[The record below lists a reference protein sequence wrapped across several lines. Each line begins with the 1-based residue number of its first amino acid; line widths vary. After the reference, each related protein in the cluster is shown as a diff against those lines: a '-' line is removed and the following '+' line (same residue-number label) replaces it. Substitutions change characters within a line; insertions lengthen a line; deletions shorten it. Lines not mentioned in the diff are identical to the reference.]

1 MILPLRSCIQSEG
14 EDVAP
19 LSPCPTVSAGAV
31 LVLVP
36 EREDAPLPAR
46 RVARRVLAGRVAR
59 EGLRFNVCE
68 GAAAG
73 VGAVFLKCSNSSFEG
88 RDRF

>member
-1 MILPLRSCIQSEG
+1 MRLDGISVLDIPLHSCIHSEG
-14 EDVAP
+14 EDIAP

-46 RVARRVLAGRVAR
+46 HVARRVLAGRVAR
-59 EGLRFNVCE
+59 EGL
-68 GAAAG
+68 
-73 VGAVFLKCSNSSFEG
+73 
-88 RDRF
+88 